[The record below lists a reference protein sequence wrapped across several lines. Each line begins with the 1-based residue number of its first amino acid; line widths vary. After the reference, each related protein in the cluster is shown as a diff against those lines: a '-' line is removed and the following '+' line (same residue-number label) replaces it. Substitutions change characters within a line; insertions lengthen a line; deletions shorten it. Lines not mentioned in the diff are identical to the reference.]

1 MKFSHKTLAASVCA
15 ITLAASQS
23 ALAELE
29 VDDYVLV
36 NSTADNQT
44 ADVSVCDNFFTP
56 EGCWSM
62 FYNGRGTGEFSIFDW
77 IANTYPVT
85 ILTGAP
91 DNTLFIDSTGK
102 VGIGTSTPGDTAG
115 SRLTVGLNTLGQA
128 SIFMPTP
135 TANFA
140 LVNSGEYVGFG
151 DNDAV
156 SVPFGIDAGSDS
168 SSLWVAPGSMVGVGT
183 NEPAANLHLKVDD
196 DQYALP
202 FVVENTNG
210 IAFSGFRLQISPTSF
225 IDFNNSGG
233 NFRINTDQ
241 VPGAEF
247 EVRPNG
253 DAFLAGTLTQ
263 QSDVNSKR
271 DIEAID
277 HRSVVTKVMD
287 LPITEWSYKDA
298 PDSRHV
304 GPMAQDFY
312 KAFGLGTTDKGI
324 TSIDTGGIA
333 LAAIQGIKLEK
344 DAEMAELTRLSE
356 QKDARITELQAKLE
370 EQDDRMMQLE
380 LALTELMRQQAS
392 QPRLGSLD

>member
-1 MKFSHKTLAASVCA
+1 M
-15 ITLAASQS
+15 
-23 ALAELE
+23 
-29 VDDYVLV
+29 
-36 NSTADNQT
+36 
-44 ADVSVCDNFFTP
+44 
-56 EGCWSM
+56 
-62 FYNGRGTGEFSIFDW
+62 
-77 IANTYPVT
+77 
-85 ILTGAP
+85 
-91 DNTLFIDSTGK
+91 
-102 VGIGTSTPGDTAG
+102 
-115 SRLTVGLNTLGQA
+115 
-128 SIFMPTP
+128 
-135 TANFA
+135 
-140 LVNSGEYVGFG
+140 
-151 DNDAV
+151 
-156 SVPFGIDAGSDS
+156 
-168 SSLWVAPGSMVGVGT
+168 
-183 NEPAANLHLKVDD
+183 
-196 DQYALP
+196 
-202 FVVENTNG
+202 
-210 IAFSGFRLQISPTSF
+210 
-225 IDFNNSGG
+225 
-233 NFRINTDQ
+233 
-241 VPGAEF
+241 
-247 EVRPNG
+247 
-253 DAFLAGTLTQ
+253 TQ

>member
-1 MKFSHKTLAASVCA
+1 
-15 ITLAASQS
+15 
-23 ALAELE
+23 
-29 VDDYVLV
+29 
-36 NSTADNQT
+36 
-44 ADVSVCDNFFTP
+44 
-56 EGCWSM
+56 
-62 FYNGRGTGEFSIFDW
+62 
-77 IANTYPVT
+77 
-85 ILTGAP
+85 
-91 DNTLFIDSTGK
+91 
-102 VGIGTSTPGDTAG
+102 
-115 SRLTVGLNTLGQA
+115 LTVGLNDLGDS
-128 SIFMPTP
+128 SIFLPTP

-140 LVNSGEYVGFG
+140 LVNSGDYVGFG

-168 SSLWVAPGSMVGVGT
+168 SSLWVAPGGKVGVGT
-183 NEPAANLHLKVDD
+183 NAPAANFHVKVDD
-196 DQYALP
+196 DQYLLP

-210 IAFSGFRLQISPTSF
+210 IAFSGFRLQVSPTSF

-233 NFRINTDQ
+233 NFRINADQ

-253 DAFLAGTLTQ
+253 DAFLAGILTQ

-277 HRSVVTKVMD
+277 HRSVVAKVMD
-287 LPITEWSYKDA
+287 LPISEWSYKDA

-312 KAFGLGTTDKGI
+312 KAFGLGKTDKGI

-344 DAEMAELTRLSE
+344 DAEMAELARLSE
-356 QKDARITELQAKLE
+356 QKDARIEDLQAQLQEQE
-370 EQDDRMMQLE
+370 ERMMQLE

>member
-1 MKFSHKTLAASVCA
+1 MFGSH
-15 ITLAASQS
+15 S
-23 ALAELE
+23 ALAVAPLE

-36 NSTADNQT
+36 NSTGDNQT

-62 FYNGRGTGEFSIFDW
+62 FYNGRGAGEFSIYDW
-77 IANTYPVT
+77 ITGTYPVT

-91 DNTLFIDSTGK
+91 DDSLFVDGSGN
-102 VGIGTSTPGDTAG
+102 VGVGTSTPGDTAG
-115 SRLTVGLNTLGQA
+115 SRLTVGLNDLGDS
-128 SIFMPTP
+128 SIFLPTP

-140 LVNSGEYVGFG
+140 LVNSGDYIGFG

-168 SSLWVAPGSMVGVGT
+168 NSLWVAPQGKVGVGT
-183 NEPAANLHLKVDD
+183 TEPAANLHVKVDD
-196 DQYALP
+196 DAYGLP
-202 FVVENTNG
+202 FIVENTNG

-253 DAFLAGTLTQ
+253 DAFLKGVLTQ

-271 DIEAID
+271 DIEEID
-277 HRSVVTKVMD
+277 HRTVVAKVME
-287 LPITEWSYKDA
+287 LPISEWSYKDA

-312 KAFGLGTTDKGI
+312 KAFGLGDTDKGI

-333 LAAIQGIKLEK
+333 LAAIQGVKLEK

-356 QKDARITELQAKLE
+356 QKDARITELQSKLE
-370 EQDDRMMQLE
+370 EQEDRMLQLE
-380 LALTELMRQQAS
+380 LALTELMRQQSS
-392 QPRLGSLD
+392 QPRVGSLD